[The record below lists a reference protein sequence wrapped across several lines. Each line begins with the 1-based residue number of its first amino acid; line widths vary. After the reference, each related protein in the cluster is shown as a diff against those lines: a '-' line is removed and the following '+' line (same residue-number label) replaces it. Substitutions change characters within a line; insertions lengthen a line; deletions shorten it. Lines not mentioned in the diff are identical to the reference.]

1 MYHLQ
6 TLRKYFFSIFLAQ
19 CKRWNV
25 SLWTVGQGDP
35 PTSQNLQVTTTV
47 SGCLPEVD
55 KQSLLLKTQHALVA
69 GHGVIKLELT
79 YLLGFL
85 APKSAMQT
93 TNRRRLSVVLPS

>member
-1 MYHLQ
+1 MDHLQ
-6 TLRKYFFSIFLAQ
+6 TLREYFLSIFLAQ
-19 CKRWNV
+19 CKRWNT

-35 PTSQNLQVTTTV
+35 PTSQNLQATTTV

-79 YLLGFL
+79 YLLVFL
-85 APKSAMQT
+85 VPESAMQAT
-93 TNRRRLSVVLPS
+93 SRKRLSEV